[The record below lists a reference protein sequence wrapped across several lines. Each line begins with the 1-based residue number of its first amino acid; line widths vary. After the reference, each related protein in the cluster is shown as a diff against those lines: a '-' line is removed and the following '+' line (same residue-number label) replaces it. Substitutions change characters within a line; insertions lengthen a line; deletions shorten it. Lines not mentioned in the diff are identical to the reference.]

1 MSGKEAGECD
11 QQISCLRQ
19 YHPHLLKHM
28 VKEVMKYRQQGAY
41 LIRKS
46 ESQSG
51 AYTVSVMHTNRHVY
65 HFKILQ
71 QDRMYGVIPDK
82 VRFPSVAAML
92 DYYSDHDVPGM
103 DAGKSVRHIRLRDP
117 IYRHPELAARSQS
130 VEETR
135 KTPGKSLL
143 QRYMSVPS
151 EGGAEGRELI
161 KSSPWQL
168 QQEQQIQPQ
177 EPLPDDMLEDHYE
190 VPRKVNL
197 SQLPTL
203 MSPEEDTEGACSCGI
218 PHQVS
223 HLTHGWE
230 VHRVHHQEDASNF
243 GKLFFHNKRT
253 EETLWTLPP
262 SVSSQLTEES
272 RRALEQLESEG

>member
-1 MSGKEAGECD
+1 MTIKSAVLAS
-11 QQISCLRQ
+11 I
-19 YHPHLLKHM
+19 
-28 VKEVMKYRQQGAY
+28 
-41 LIRKS
+41 IRTY
-46 ESQSG
+46 G
-51 AYTVSVMHTNRHVY
+51 NTWHTNRHVY

-71 QDRMYGVIPDK
+71 QGRMYGVIPDE

-92 DYYSDHDVPGM
+92 EYYSDHDVPGL

-117 IYRHPELAARSQS
+117 IYRHPELAARVSYHDVPGLDAGKSVRHIRLRDHIYRYPELAARSQS

-135 KTPGKSLL
+135 MPAGKSLR
-143 QRYMSVPS
+143 RYMSVPS
-151 EGGAEGRELI
+151 ESGAEGREQI

-177 EPLPDDMLEDHYE
+177 EPLSDDMLEDHYE
-190 VPRKVNL
+190 VPRNVNL

-230 VHRVHHQEDASNF
+230 VHRVHHKEDVRNV
-243 GKLFFHNKRT
+243 GKLFFHNKKT